1 MPLTNGQNRESFIFT
16 YAGPLPVAANRKSK
30 AAGRR
35 RQSRWPV
42 GSYGGGPTEP
52 SGYNRNFLECGK
64 EIDALGYCDGNPL
77 YRQLLGLELT
87 HPVAAPASTASS
99 AESDQALDDLV
110 ELVGA
115 VDGLMQQQA
124 GLDVDNFAEY
134 LGRSFAPGEER
145 DLYDGIL
152 RAKRWTFIESG
163 ITHPRFL
170 DLLEEVTTDVQRTC
184 VDAALARYLPATA

>member
-16 YAGPLPVAANRKSK
+16 YAGPLPVASNHTSK
-30 AAGRR
+30 AAGCR

-87 HPVAAPASTASS
+87 HPATAPASTASS
-99 AESDQALDDLV
+99 AETVQANADQALRVSSSPLLSNSLGDALLV
-110 ELVGA
+110 RVGEQM
-115 VDGLMQQQA
+115 L
-124 GLDVDNFAEY
+124 E
-134 LGRSFAPGEER
+134 
-145 DLYDGIL
+145 
-152 RAKRWTFIESG
+152 
-163 ITHPRFL
+163 HPQHY
-170 DLLEEVTTDVQRTC
+170 LEEIQYE
-184 VDAALARYLPATA
+184 VDEL